1 MMLKIIDNWKEAPVW
16 TQKRLKATKPWFKY
30 LNKGLNE

>member
-16 TQKRLKATKPWFKY
+16 TQKRLKK
-30 LNKGLNE
+30 LQNHGLNT